1 MPDWTMADGV
11 EVTEA
16 EQHLAVQLAGAELTI
31 EHLRESLADV
41 QLAYEDVGWQRIGV
55 WGDQTFTH
63 SGLKHISRLCRTMA
77 VVNPLIRRGLSLR
90 TAYVWGG
97 GVQIQARATGEQ
109 DGEQDVNTVVQD
121 FLDDERVRKV
131 LTGAA
136 ARERNERTLGTD
148 GNLLFALP
156 TNPRTGRVQVRRLPY
171 DEVDEPIYNPE
182 DATEVWFYPRTYT
195 TPGGQMRT
203 TYYPAIGY
211 RPGGARAIRVRDA
224 SYGERTL
231 TAGEIAWDAPVIHL
245 AVNDL
250 DGWDYGIG
258 DAFAAIA
265 WARAYKDFL
274 EDWAKLVKALSRFAW
289 RLTGDRKSKAQ
300 AAAATARTAVT
311 ADATTGETPVG
322 GIAAMG
328 PGQGLEA
335 IPKSGATV
343 DSESGKPLAAM
354 VASAMDVPVTMLLGD
369 PGQTGAR
376 AVAET
381 LDRPTELM
389 ASMRREVWADFY
401 RELLGY
407 VIDAAVR
414 APQGQLT
421 GTVTRDEWGREVV
434 DLGETTERTIE
445 LDWPDLSETDVKT
458 LMEALA
464 KADEIDKLPPLLIVK
479 LVMQALKV
487 KDADEWLDQVTD
499 EETGEFKDPSLAAAV
514 ATIESY
520 RRSTR
525 DDQPAA

>member
-1 MPDWTMADGV
+1 MPDWTLADGV

-16 EQHLAVQLAGAELTI
+16 EQQLAVELAGAEQTI

-63 SGLKHISRLCRTMA
+63 AGLKHISKLCRTMA
-77 VVNPLIRRGLSLR
+77 VVNPLVRRGLSLR

-97 GVQIQARATGEQ
+97 GVQIQARATGEGQ
-109 DGEQDVNTVVQD
+109 DGEQDVNAVVQD
-121 FLDDERVRKV
+121 FLDDQANRKV
-131 LTGAA
+131 LTGAG

-171 DEVDEPIYNPE
+171 DEMAEPIYNPE
-182 DATEVWFYPRTYT
+182 DATDVWFYPRTYT
-195 TPGGQMRT
+195 TPDGKQHT

-211 RPGGARAIRVRDA
+211 RPRGARAIRIRDA

-231 TAGEIAWDAPVIHL
+231 TAGEIAWDSPVIHL

-250 DGWDYGIG
+250 DGWDFGIG

-289 RLTGDRKSKAQ
+289 KLTGDRKSKAQ
-300 AAAATARTAVT
+300 AAAATARTAAT
-311 ADATTGETPVG
+311 ADATTGQTPVG
-322 GIAAMG
+322 GIATFG
-328 PGQGLEA
+328 PGQSLEA
-335 IPKSGATV
+335 IPKSGATI
-343 DSESGKPLAAM
+343 DSESGKPLASM
-354 VASAMDVPVTMLLGD
+354 VASAMDVPVTMLLAD

-389 ASMRREVWADFY
+389 AGMRREVWGDFY
-401 RELLGY
+401 RQLLGY

-414 APQGQLT
+414 APEGALT
-421 GTVTRDEWGREVV
+421 GIITRDEWGREVV
-434 DLGETTERTIE
+434 DLGEQTARTIE
-445 LDWPDLSETDVKT
+445 IDWPDLTETDVQT
-458 LMEALA
+458 LMEALK
-464 KADEIDKLPPLLIVK
+464 KADEIDKLPPLLLVK

-487 KDADEWLDQVTD
+487 KDADEWLKKVTD
-499 EETGEFKDPSLAAAV
+499 ENGEFVDQSVAAAV
-514 ATIESY
+514 AAVESF
-520 RRSTR
+520 RRH
-525 DDQPAA
+525 QAA

>member
-1 MPDWTMADGV
+1 MPDWMLADGV

-16 EQHLAVQLAGAELTI
+16 EQRLAVELAGAEQTI
-31 EHLRESLADV
+31 DHLRESLADV

-63 SGLKHISRLCRTMA
+63 AGLKHISRLCRTMA
-77 VVNPLIRRGLSLR
+77 VVNPLVRRGLSLR

-97 GVQIQARATGEQ
+97 GVQIQARATGEEEGQ
-109 DGEQDVNTVVQD
+109 QDVNAVVQD
-121 FLDDERVRKV
+121 FLDDERNRKV

-171 DEVDEPIYNPE
+171 DEMAEPIYNPE
-182 DATEVWFYPRTYT
+182 DATEVWLYPRTYT
-195 TPGGQMRT
+195 LPGSATTRT

-211 RPGGARAIRVRDA
+211 RPRSRVLRIKDRNL
-224 SYGERTL
+224 GEQTL
-231 TAGEIAWDAPVIHL
+231 AAGDIAWDSPVIHL

-250 DGWDYGIG
+250 DGWDFGIG

-289 RLTGDRKSKAQ
+289 KLTGDKRSKAQ
-300 AAAATARTAVT
+300 DAAAKARTAATAESVT
-311 ADATTGETPVG
+311 GQTPVG
-322 GIAAMG
+322 GIATFG
-328 PGQGLEA
+328 PGQNLEA
-335 IPKSGATV
+335 IPKSGATI

-354 VASAMDVPVTMLLGD
+354 VASAMDVPVTMLLAD

-389 ASMRREVWADFY
+389 AGMRREVWSDFY
-401 RELLGY
+401 RQLLGY
-407 VIDAAVR
+407 VIDSAVR
-414 APQGQLT
+414 APGGALT

-434 DLGETTERTIE
+434 DLGEGTERTIE
-445 LDWPDLSETDVKT
+445 IEWPDLTETDVKT
-458 LMEALA
+458 MLEAIA
-464 KADEIDKLPPLLIVK
+464 KADDIDKLPPLLIVK
-479 LVMQALKV
+479 LVMSALKV
-487 KDADEWLDQVTD
+487 KDADEWLAQVTD
-499 EETGEFKDPSLAAAV
+499 PETGEFKDPSLAAAV
-514 ATIESY
+514 ATVESF
-520 RRSTR
+520 RR
-525 DDQPAA
+525 QQAA

>member
-1 MPDWTMADGV
+1 MPDWMLADGA

-16 EQHLAVQLAGAELTI
+16 EQHLAVELAGAEQTI

-41 QLAYEDVGWQRIGV
+41 QLAYEDVGWQRIGT

-63 SGLKHISRLCRTMA
+63 AGLRHISRLCRTMA

-97 GVQIQARATGEQ
+97 GVQIQARATGDR

-121 FLDDERVRKV
+121 FLDDKTNRKI

-156 TNPRTGRVQVRRLPY
+156 TNPRTGRVQVRRLPF
-171 DEVDEPIYNPE
+171 EEMGQPICNPE
-182 DATEVWFYPRTYT
+182 DAAEVWFYPRSYT
-195 TPGGQMRT
+195 PAGSSTART
-203 TYYPAIGY
+203 VYYPAVGY
-211 RPGGARAIRVRDA
+211 RPRSVRALRIRTA
-224 SYGERTL
+224 EYGDRTL
-231 TAGEIAWDAPVIHL
+231 DAGEIAWDSPVIHL

-250 DGWDYGIG
+250 DGWDFGIG
-258 DAFAAIA
+258 DAFAGIA

-289 RLTGDRKSKAQ
+289 RTTADRKTKAQ
-300 AAAATARTAVT
+300 AAAAAARTATT

-322 GIAAMG
+322 GLVAMG
-328 PGQGLEA
+328 PGQTLEA
-335 IPKSGATV
+335 IPKSGATI
-343 DSESGKPLAAM
+343 DAESGKPLAAM
-354 VASAMDVPVTMLLGD
+354 VASALDVPVTMLLAD

-389 ASMRREVWADFY
+389 AGMRREAWGDFY
-401 RELLGY
+401 QQLLDY
-407 VIDAAVR
+407 VIDSAVR
-414 APQGQLT
+414 APQGALT
-421 GTVTRDEWGREVV
+421 GTISRDEWGREVV
-434 DLGETTERTIE
+434 DLGEATERTIE
-445 LDWPDLSETDVKT
+445 IDWPDLTETDVKT
-458 LMEALA
+458 LMDALSQ
-464 KADEIDKLPPLLIVK
+464 ADAIDKLPPLLIVK
-479 LVMQALKV
+479 LVMSALKV

-499 EETGEFKDPSLAAAV
+499 ENGEFVDQATQAAV
-514 ATIESY
+514 AAVEAY
-520 RRSTR
+520 RRS
-525 DDQPAA
+525 QAA